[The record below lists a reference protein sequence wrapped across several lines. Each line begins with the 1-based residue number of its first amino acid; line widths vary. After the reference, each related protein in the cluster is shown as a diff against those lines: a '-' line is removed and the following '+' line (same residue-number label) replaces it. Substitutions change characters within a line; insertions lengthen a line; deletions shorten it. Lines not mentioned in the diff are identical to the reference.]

1 MCELLEL
8 YPTNYEIINTKDRI
22 TVDLIKDGEEF
33 LKKFDIN
40 QDFILDTVSLVY
52 RYLRIKEK
60 IPHNLFKFFIA
71 AYYIVQRHP
80 FAFPAHD
87 KKKDFCDK
95 FSLQISSLEYCVDNI
110 TSTLGYIK
118 IFDDMNFPYF
128 IDPKRDLSLNIIKN
142 IVKSKI
148 DASMMKFLLYNQP
161 INSQILTEELV
172 CDIVFEHKAFP
183 EELFRQLYE
192 IIATLVD
199 EEFTDYN
206 EYAVLQQKYFI

>member
-1 MCELLEL
+1 MLEL
-8 YPTNYEIINTKDRI
+8 YPSNYEIINTKDRI

-33 LKKFDIN
+33 LKQFEVN
-40 QDFILDTVSLVY
+40 QDLMLDTVSLIY
-52 RYLRIKEK
+52 RYLRIKKK
-60 IPHNLFKFFIA
+60 IPHNLYKFFIA
-71 AYYIVQRHP
+71 AYYVVQRHP
-80 FAFPAHD
+80 FAFPAHE

-95 FSLQISSLEYCVDNI
+95 FSLQTSSLEYCVEKI
-110 TSTLGYIK
+110 TSTLGYVK

-128 IDPKRDLSLNIIKN
+128 IDPKRDLSLTIIKN
-142 IVKSKI
+142 LVKSKI
-148 DASMMKFLLYNQP
+148 DASMMKFLLYNRP

-192 IIATLVD
+192 IVATLVD
-199 EEFTDYN
+199 EEFTDYD

>member
-1 MCELLEL
+1 MLEL
-8 YPTNYEIINTKDRI
+8 YPTNYEILNTKDRI
-22 TVDLIKDGEEF
+22 SIDLIKDGEEF
-33 LKKFDIN
+33 LKQFDIN
-40 QDFILDTVSLVY
+40 KDLIVDSISLIY

-60 IPHNLFKFFIA
+60 TPHNLFKFFIA
-71 AYYIVQRHP
+71 AYYIVTRHP

-87 KKKDFCDK
+87 NKKDFCNK
-95 FSLQISSLEYCVDNI
+95 FSLQISSLEYCVEKI

-128 IDPKRDLSLNIIKN
+128 IDPNRDLSLTIIKN

-148 DASMMKFLLYNQP
+148 DASMMKFLLYNRP

-192 IIATLVD
+192 IVATLVD
-199 EEFTDYN
+199 EEFRDYD
-206 EYAVLQQKYFI
+206 EYLVLQQKYFI

>member
-1 MCELLEL
+1 MLEL
-8 YPTNYEIINTKDRI
+8 YPTNYEVLNTKDRI
-22 TVDLIKDGEEF
+22 TVGLIKDGEEF
-33 LKKFDIN
+33 LKQFDVN
-40 QDFILDTVSLVY
+40 QDFILDTVSIVY
-52 RYLRIKEK
+52 KYLRIKEK
-60 IPHNLFKFFIA
+60 IPHNLYKFFIA
-71 AYYIVQRHP
+71 AYYMVIRHP

-95 FSLQISSLEYCVDNI
+95 FSLQISSLEYCVDKL

-128 IDPKRDLSLNIIKN
+128 IDPKRDLSLSIIKN

-148 DASMMKFLLYNQP
+148 DASMMKFLLYNRP

-192 IIATLVD
+192 IVATLVD
-199 EEFTDYN
+199 EEFRDYD
-206 EYAVLQQKYFI
+206 EYVILQQKYFI

>member
-1 MCELLEL
+1 MLEL
-8 YPTNYEIINTKDRI
+8 YPINYEIINTKDRI

-33 LKKFDIN
+33 LKQFDVN
-40 QDFILDTVSLVY
+40 QNFILDTVSLVY

-60 IPHNLFKFFIA
+60 IPHNLYKFFIA
-71 AYYIVQRHP
+71 AYYMVTRHP

-95 FSLQISSLEYCVDNI
+95 FSVQISSLEYCVGKI
-110 TSTLGYIK
+110 SSTLGFIK
-118 IFDDMNFPYF
+118 ILDDMNFPYF

-148 DASMMKFLLYNQP
+148 DASMMKFLLYNRP

-192 IIATLVD
+192 IVATLVD
-199 EEFTDYN
+199 EEFTDYDA
-206 EYAVLQQKYFI
+206 YAVLQQKYFI